1 MDIAP
6 CKHLFFPHIRFDI
19 YIYIYI
25 YMFICNNIL
34 FLGCR
39 NGPMNAEV
47 KPLRSVVRRKR
58 TRPTHRSQPEDVSRI
73 FGLLNFLCI
82 CFVVSHL
89 V

>member
-1 MDIAP
+1 
-6 CKHLFFPHIRFDI
+6 
-19 YIYIYI
+19 
-25 YMFICNNIL
+25 
-34 FLGCR
+34 
-39 NGPMNAEV
+39 MNAEV